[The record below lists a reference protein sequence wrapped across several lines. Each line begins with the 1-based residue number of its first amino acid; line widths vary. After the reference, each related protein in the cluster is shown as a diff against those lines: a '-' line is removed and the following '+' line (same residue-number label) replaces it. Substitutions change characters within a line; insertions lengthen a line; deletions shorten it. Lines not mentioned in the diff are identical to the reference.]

1 MRRIFSLSHLKA
13 MPDSWRTEVWWLIGG
28 AVTTALLGW
37 LLGYPLI
44 ALLVAA
50 VGYIAWLLL
59 RIVHIVRWLNTGGSQ
74 RSAPPTVGMMSDIVR
89 LIHREKSYSRKQKN
103 RYKRSLM
110 QFNNLAS
117 ELPDATVV
125 LDNNN
130 VIRWSNVAARS
141 LLNVH
146 SERDRGQRIDNLMR
160 DPDFH
165 AFLQASDGSH
175 EIEMVAPSN
184 STLMLACRKI
194 PSGRGMSVLVAR
206 DVTQRIRLRDMR
218 KDFVDDVSHELRT
231 PLTVIRG
238 YTEMLTDNPALPAAA
253 KDAVAKIDEQSNR
266 MMHIVHKLLN
276 LSRLEGNPLGE
287 HEGELVN
294 VSEMVHGLVDDL
306 DNAAPTKHSWNLQL
320 DDRLALRGN
329 HDEIYSVC
337 QNLLQNAVKYSGER
351 STITVLW
358 AQEDVLDSTAAYKE
372 GATTDELAGACLVVR
387 DDGIGIEPRH
397 LPRLSER
404 FYRVD
409 RARARESGGTGLGLA
424 IVKHIAQR
432 HGGQLL
438 IDSVPGD
445 GSEFAIHFPS
455 QRVEYLSEKAGN
467 F

>member
-1 MRRIFSLSHLKA
+1 
-13 MPDSWRTEVWWLIGG
+13 MPDSWRTEVWWLVGG
-28 AVTTALLGW
+28 TVTVALLGW
-37 LLGYPLI
+37 LLGFPFI
-44 ALLVAA
+44 ALLGAA
-50 VGYIAWLLL
+50 AGYIAWLLM
-59 RIVHIVRWLNTGGSQ
+59 RIANIVRWLNHGGSQ

-103 RYKRSLM
+103 RYKRTLV

-130 VIRWSNVAARS
+130 VIRWANVAARS

-146 SERDRGQRIDNLMR
+146 SDRDRGQRIDNLLR

-165 AFLQASDGSH
+165 TFLKASDGSH
-175 EIEMVAPSN
+175 EIEMVAPAN
-184 STLMLACRKI
+184 STLMLACRRI

-231 PLTVIRG
+231 P
-238 YTEMLTDNPALPAAA
+238 EMLEDNPALPPQAR
-253 KDAVAKIDEQSNR
+253 DAVMKIEEQSSR
-266 MMHIVHKLLN
+266 MMQIVQKLLN

-294 VSEMVHGLVDDL
+294 VSELVHALVHDL
-306 DNAAPTKHSWNLQL
+306 DNASHSKHRWNLLL
-320 DDRLALRGN
+320 DERLALRGN
-329 HDEIYSVC
+329 YDEIYSVC
-337 QNLLQNAVKYSGER
+337 QNLLQNAVKYSGDS
-351 STITVLW
+351 STISVRW

-372 GATTDELAGACLVVR
+372 GATTDELAGACLVVS

-438 IDSVPGD
+438 IDSVPGA
-445 GSEFAIHFPS
+445 GSEFAIHFPA
-455 QRVEYLSEKAGN
+455 QRIEFLTEKAGN